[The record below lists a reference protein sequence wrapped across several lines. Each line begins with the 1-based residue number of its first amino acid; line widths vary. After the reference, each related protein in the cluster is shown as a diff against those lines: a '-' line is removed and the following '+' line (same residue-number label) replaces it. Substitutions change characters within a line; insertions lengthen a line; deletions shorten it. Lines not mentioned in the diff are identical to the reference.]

1 MRRTLTLKLIS
12 IFAIGLAT
20 SAWAET
26 NHSSS
31 TSVWKVS
38 KGGDTVYIGGTVHI
52 LPISEFPLPTA
63 FTDVYQNSDTI
74 VLEAD
79 LPEPTDLAAQ
89 QKIIAAMSYGNGKTL
104 KDEISN
110 ETYSALNQ
118 YLGAF
123 GTSADQIAGF
133 KPGLI
138 ATMLVTM
145 EAQRNQL
152 AGEGVDAYFTQLAKR
167 DSKPREFLESLE
179 FQVNMLAQMG
189 EGEEDRFIAETLA
202 TLPELKEMLQST
214 IKAWRVGDT
223 NKLNELIID
232 TFKRESPAS
241 FDEVFIKRNQNWV
254 PKIEAMFGDDDKE
267 FVLVGTGHLVGQS
280 NVLALLKEKGYLV
293 EQL

>member
-1 MRRTLTLKLIS
+1 MKPTYKYKFIS
-12 IFAIGLAT
+12 IFTICLVV
-20 SAWAET
+20 SAWAD
-26 NHSSS
+26 SDDAPS

-38 KGGDTVYIGGTVHI
+38 KGEDTVYIGGTVHI
-52 LPISEFPLPTA
+52 LPISEFPLPNV
-63 FTDVYQNSDTI
+63 FTEVYQKSDTI
-74 VLEAD
+74 IFEAD
-79 LPEPTDLAAQ
+79 LPDPTDLDAQ
-89 QKIIAAMSYGNGKTL
+89 QKMLTAMTYGNGKTL

-123 GTSADQIAGF
+123 GTSADQIARF

-138 ATMLVTM
+138 TTMLVTM

-167 DSKPREFLESLE
+167 DGKPREFLESLE
-179 FQVNMLAQMG
+179 FQVAMLAQMG

-202 TLPELKEMLQST
+202 TLPELKYMLQST
-214 IKAWRVGDT
+214 IHAWRVGDT
-223 NKLNELIID
+223 TTLNELIID

-241 FDEVFIKRNQNWV
+241 FYEVFTRRNQNWV
-254 PKIEAMFGDDDKE
+254 PKIEAMFGDNDKE
-267 FVLVGTGHLVGQS
+267 FVLVGTGHLVGQN
-280 NVLALLKEKGYLV
+280 NVLALLEEKGYLV

>member
-12 IFAIGLAT
+12 IFAIGLAA

-26 NHSSS
+26 NHSHS

-38 KGGDTVYIGGTVHI
+38 KAGDAVYIGGTVHI
-52 LPISEFPLPTA
+52 LPISEFPLPNV

-79 LPEPTDLAAQ
+79 LPDPTDLAAQ
-89 QKIIAAMSYGNGKTL
+89 QKMLAAMTYGNGKTL
-104 KDEISN
+104 KDELSS

-123 GTSADQIAGF
+123 GSSADQIAGF

-167 DSKPREFLESLE
+167 DGKPREFLESLE

-223 NKLNELIID
+223 TKLNELIID

-254 PKIEAMFGDDDKE
+254 PKIESMFGDDDKE

-280 NVLALLKEKGYLV
+280 NVLALLEEKGYLV

>member
-12 IFAIGLAT
+12 IFAIGLAA

-26 NHSSS
+26 NHSHS

-38 KGGDTVYIGGTVHI
+38 KAGDAVYIGGTVHI
-52 LPISEFPLPTA
+52 LPISEFPLPNV

-89 QKIIAAMSYGNGKTL
+89 QKMLAAMTYGNGKTL
-104 KDEISN
+104 KDELSN

-123 GTSADQIAGF
+123 GSSADQIAGF

-167 DSKPREFLESLE
+167 DGKPREFLESLE

-223 NKLNELIID
+223 TKLNELIID

-280 NVLALLKEKGYLV
+280 NVLALLEEKGYLV